1 MTVISIVVFIYNPD
15 EWIIRRVLKALTEL
29 IIPHNTDVG
38 FLLVDNNSQNNWETI
53 LEREFADFPFQRI
66 VEDRQGLTF
75 ARQSGFEKSKGDLIV
90 CVDDDNELS
99 RDYLLSLLA
108 LREQY
113 PEVGVWGPGIIE
125 VEFDKDISAKFNNF
139 KAYYQEKAFDKVKFG
154 KERRWMAYYPPGTG
168 MCLTNEVATAY
179 LGFLKNGRM
188 TATDRK
194 GKSLSS
200 GGDSQ
205 VVYSAILINKS
216 AGISPGLRVNHLT
229 SKNKSNL
236 NYLKRLQFGIYSC
249 TPVHTEVFPELK
261 DKIPKPKLNIFLELV
276 LRSLFQSRFGK
287 HKSKFQLPLAKE
299 LGGIQGYYD
308 AYQLSVPWVYR
319 FFINE
324 LGLR

>member
-1 MTVISIVVFIYNPD
+1 
-15 EWIIRRVLKALTEL
+15 
-29 IIPHNTDVG
+29 
-38 FLLVDNNSQNNWETI
+38 
-53 LEREFADFPFQRI
+53 
-66 VEDRQGLTF
+66 
-75 ARQSGFEKSKGDLIV
+75 
-90 CVDDDNELS
+90 
-99 RDYLLSLLA
+99 LLA

-125 VEFDKDISAKFNNF
+125 VEFHKDTSAKFNNF
-139 KAYYQEKAFDKVKFG
+139 KAYYQEKAFDKVQFG
-154 KERRWMAYYPPGTG
+154 KERRWMPYYPSGTG
-168 MCLTNEVATAY
+168 MCLTKEVATAY

-205 VVYSAILINKS
+205 VVYSAILIDLS
-216 AGISPGLRVNHLT
+216 AGTSPSLSVNHLT
-229 SKNKSNL
+229 SKKKSNL

-261 DKIPKPKLNIFLELV
+261 DKILKPKLNEFLELV
-276 LRSLFQSRFGK
+276 LRSVIQSRFGK
-287 HKSKFQLPLAKE
+287 YKSKFQLPLAKE

-308 AYQLSVPWVYR
+308 TFQLSVPWVYR
-319 FFINE
+319 FFINK